1 MTSREEHVAYME
13 ELMPLI
19 REALSNGTSVRI
31 RPRGTSML
39 PMLREET
46 DSVVLSPVDAPLKKY
61 DLPLYCRDNGKYV
74 LHRIIDVKDGYY
86 VIRGDNTYVK
96 EKVPDEWILG
106 VMTEFYRGDKHIVA
120 NSKKY
125 RAYVRF
131 WKFIYPLRHAVR
143 RMKEIGWGLLKRLHL
158 APKRSPYSNDY

>member
-1 MTSREEHVAYME
+1 MNQKIEEH
-13 ELMPLI
+13 
-19 REALSNGTSVRI
+19 LSENGFYVSTTV
-31 RPRGTSML
+31 GVSMW
-39 PMLREET
+39 PMLRNRRDRVIIQPIGKER
-46 DSVVLSPVDAPLKKY
+46 LSRF
-61 DLPLYCRDNGKYV
+61 DLPLYKRHDGKYV
-74 LHRIIDVKDGYY
+74 LHRIIGVEDGYY

-120 NSKKY
+120 DSKKY

-131 WKFIYPLRHAVR
+131 WNLIYPLRHAVR
-143 RMKEIGWGLLKRLHL
+143 RTKEIGWGVLKRLHL